1 MLFEINTYK
10 AKASQF
16 NHFDGTYKKKSLS
29 QRWNDF
35 NGMKIQ
41 RDIYSA
47 FLIMNIN
54 NDLESFDIN
63 KCNDRFDNF
72 KKLHDLEVNRLK
84 GNKNLSSIAI

>member
-1 MLFEINTYK
+1 MD
-10 AKASQF
+10 S
-16 NHFDGTYKKKSLS
+16 FDGTYNKKSLS

-35 NGMKIQ
+35 DGIKIQ
-41 RDIYSA
+41 RDMYSA

-72 KKLHDLEVNRLK
+72 KRVRYCCSWSCHRKCETILQFRAKSPLL
-84 GNKNLSSIAI
+84 